1 VTIRNRGNDAWNH
14 ARRIE
19 LAGDELFRIVRGTG
33 MILSAVG
40 TRGIAVTA
48 GTMWAGLA
56 NRHSVA
62 AFSTASA
69 GQFTTWHGATS
80 TWTATTGQTQVDNT
94 KYDDGS
100 TTLATIAD
108 ARYGVRWVYELHN
121 GSVHVVY
128 GRGSYQLAAAQSAQ
142 PPASL
147 PGLLSAYGVLIGKII
162 ILKSATAFYSLELP
176 DEKNPHI
183 STPTIDAGTWT
194 PTLTNT
200 TNITASVAYECTYQR
215 IGNIVSFAGLVE
227 INATALGN
235 VVLKMSLPIASNLA
249 VTNDASGNITSA
261 GAAQVSGSIIPD
273 VAADTLDFRFYA
285 AAAGNVFYRFAG
297 QYVIK

>member
-1 VTIRNRGNDAWNH
+1 
-14 ARRIE
+14 
-19 LAGDELFRIVRGTG
+19 
-33 MILSAVG
+33 
-40 TRGIAVTA
+40 
-48 GTMWAGLA
+48 
-56 NRHSVA
+56 
-62 AFSTASA
+62 
-69 GQFTTWHGATS
+69 
-80 TWTATTGQTQVDNT
+80 
-94 KYDDGS
+94 
-100 TTLATIAD
+100 
-108 ARYGVRWVYELHN
+108 
-121 GSVHVVY
+121 
-128 GRGSYQLAAAQSAQ
+128 
-142 PPASL
+142 
-147 PGLLSAYGVLIGKII
+147 VLIGKII